1 MRVIDFGEMPIIVYV
16 FHLGYINRQN
26 LLYSH
31 ANFRDMALIL
41 SLETSTSVCSAS
53 IARDGK
59 LIAEKVSYENKSHAI
74 LLTVFVEQL
83 LNENGIKATEL
94 DAVAVS
100 QGPGSYTGLRIGV
113 STAKGLCYALGAKL
127 LAVDTLKAMAVMA
140 SKKAVARPD
149 LFCSMIDARRMEV
162 YTALYDADLNKVDN
176 TRALVVD
183 ADSFAEL
190 LKDKKIAFYG
200 DGAGKCRQV
209 IDSPNA
215 IFIDDV
221 CPLASNM
228 VQLAEEAYA
237 NADFKDVAYFDPF
250 YLKDFVAT
258 VAKNKVL

>member
-1 MRVIDFGEMPIIVYV
+1 MPIIVYV
-16 FHLGYINRQN
+16 FHLGYTNRQN

-31 ANFRDMALIL
+31 ANIWGMALIL
-41 SLETSTSVCSAS
+41 SLETSTTVCSAS
-53 IARDGK
+53 IARDGNV
-59 LIAEKVSYENKSHAI
+59 IAEKVSYEGKSHAT
-74 LLTVFVEQL
+74 LLTVFVQQL
-83 LNENGIKATEL
+83 LEENNIKASEL

-127 LAVDTLKAMAVMA
+127 LAIDTLKAMAIMA
-140 SKKAVARPD
+140 RKNVNVAPD
-149 LFCSMIDARRMEV
+149 LYCSMIDARRMEV
-162 YTALYDADLNKVDN
+162 YTAMYDANLDKVDE

-183 ADSFAEL
+183 SQSFAEL
-190 LKDKKIAFYG
+190 LKTKRIAFYG

-209 IDSPNA
+209 IDSDNA
-215 IFIDDV
+215 VFVDDV

-228 VQLAEEAYA
+228 AQLAEDAYA